1 MATGGDIDIYIGPQT
16 NDAAA
21 NAWFSSR
28 GYNQSPGYLYLDTT
42 LGVLKIWDGS
52 VWVPLGAGGG
62 FVTAEGG
69 FAVLLLNKTG
79 SVSVKGTLVEPSPG
93 TDGAFTTTGANAFDA
108 MGAVYVSGI
117 ADGSLC
123 PVVVGGIAEVLLED
137 GTASTRNYW
146 ARTST
151 SVGGRA
157 DITNAGPPGLVL
169 THFAEIGHC
178 IESKASGTDVLAKIV
193 MHFN

>member
-1 MATGGDIDIYIGPQT
+1 MAGGGNIETYIGAFADDATATAFFT
-16 NDAAA
+16 NSGFTQA
-21 NAWFSSR
+21 R
-28 GYNQSPGYLYLDTT
+28 GYLYYDST
-42 LGVLKIWDGS
+42 LAVMKMWDGS
-52 VWVPLGAGGG
+52 AWVALGSGSG

-69 FAVLLLNKTG
+69 FAVMLINKTG
-79 SVSVKGTLVEPSPG
+79 GNSVKGELVEPSAG
-93 TDGAFTTTGANAFDA
+93 TNNAFEVTGADAFDA

-117 ADGSLC
+117 PDGSLC

-137 GTASTRNYW
+137 STAATRNYW

-151 SVGGRA
+151 TTGGRA
-157 DITNAGPPGLVL
+157 DITNSGPPGLVL

-178 IESKASGTDVLAKIV
+178 IESKASGTNVLAKIV